1 LRWATGINF
10 GVDEPRRPVR
20 VDTRS
25 TISRIAGS
33 PQSQLFACLLIALL
47 LRFPTFGDPNVG
59 ADEDFYLLVGR
70 AMHHGAVPYVDIW
83 DRKPLGLFLIYY
95 FFAAFGVSPIAY
107 QVGAWLS
114 VSVTAFLVNRV
125 AGRITG
131 RRGAILAAALYL
143 AACTIL
149 GGIGG
154 QAEIFC
160 NLFVAAAYWMVLRN
174 LAKLKMGAVPLGIYL
189 AMLLLGI
196 AITVKQTSA
205 VPAIVLGLF
214 VVAMMMRS
222 PRSRAETWQSAV
234 LFVLTGVAP
243 SVLIAVAYWSS
254 GYWPQFYE
262 AMITSNLGKA
272 HESAGRT
279 QARVILVVA
288 RLSPLILLSLFYIV
302 ERFNWKADWR
312 KDRAGHSLLAVWLA
326 SGVGSLCLLPYY
338 FLHYALPAAVPL
350 SIMSAPFLNRR
361 DVGWIVGIIWT
372 AVLADPGH
380 TFDMRT
386 VKSSRENVVTMAT
399 AMREHSPRGTALVFD
414 GPVYLYALSGL
425 RPLSPLVFPNH
436 LNESIEQNVSTLNT
450 RKELERILASRP
462 GVVVLSDE
470 PSTPDD
476 SVENWRIVK
485 SYADAQCR
493 LLDDRLITGF
503 TGKYKIKVFGDCAPG
518 IA

>member
-1 LRWATGINF
+1 M
-10 GVDEPRRPVR
+10 
-20 VDTRS
+20 
-25 TISRIAGS
+25 
-33 PQSQLFACLLIALL
+33 LIALL
-47 LRFPTFGDPNVG
+47 LRFPTFGDPDVG
-59 ADEDFYLLVGR
+59 ADEDFYLLVGQ
-70 AMHHGAVPYVDIW
+70 AMHHGAIPYVDIW

-95 FFAAFGVSPIAY
+95 FFAAFGLSPIAY
-107 QVGAWLS
+107 QVGALLS
-114 VSVTAFLVNRV
+114 VSVTAFLVNRI

-160 NLFVAAAYWMVLRN
+160 NLFVTTAFWLVLRN
-174 LAKLKMGAVPLGIYL
+174 LAALKMGALPWEIHL

-196 AITVKQTSA
+196 AIAVKQTSV

-222 PRSRAETWQSAV
+222 PRSRAATWRSAV

-254 GYWPQFYE
+254 GYWPQFYQ
-262 AMITSNLGKA
+262 AMISSNFGKG
-272 HESAGRT
+272 HESAGKT
-279 QARVILVVA
+279 QGRVILLVA
-288 RLSPLILLSLFYIV
+288 RLSPLILLVLFSIV
-302 ERFNWKADWR
+302 ERFNWKTDWR
-312 KDRAGHSLLAVWLA
+312 NDRAGNLLLAVWLA
-326 SGVGSLCLLPYY
+326 GAVVSLCLLPYF
-338 FLHYALPAAVPL
+338 FLQYALPAAVPL

-386 VKSSRENVVTMAT
+386 IRSSEENMAIMAAT
-399 AMREHSPRGTALVFD
+399 MREHSPRGTALVFD

-436 LNESIEQNVSTLNT
+436 LNESIEQNVSMLNT
-450 RKELERILASRP
+450 RKELERILTSRP
-462 GVVVLSDE
+462 GVVVLSDK
-470 PSTPDD
+470 PGADD
-476 SVENWRIVK
+476 SVENWKIVK
-485 SYADAQCR
+485 SYTDTRCKI
-493 LLDDRLITGF
+493 LTDRLIIGF
-503 TGKYKIKVFGDCAPG
+503 TGKYKVKLFGDCAPG
-518 IA
+518 IT